1 MALPDVVLSA
11 LSISRRN
18 RKRTVPGPF
27 AAFLML
33 ALCAFAAAAQAQNA
47 DRIAQGFDPTPTA
60 VLANHH
66 PLWASPANDLGPL
79 DPNQTIDNLTL
90 VLARS
95 PEQQSAF
102 DQLVED
108 QQDPNSPEYHHWL
121 TAPEIGRQFGLTDH
135 DIAAITSWL
144 TGQGLHVRFV
154 TPDKVLIAFGG
165 SAANVGRAFGTEMHA
180 YKVHGEERIS
190 VASDPRIPWALAPV
204 IQAVRGLFTIRDR
217 PQNHTHAEFS
227 DRPDMTI
234 LNDGVYY
241 YFITPADFATIYDV
255 PSTYTGKGVT
265 IGIVSESH
273 TDFGDFEALNNFL
286 GTSLNNPT
294 EIVPTAAP
302 FDAVDPG
309 PAYDSE
315 PSCAAANP
323 PTCSS
328 AVTEQLDVQSEATL
342 DVTRAGTI
350 APGATVDLIIAEDEQ
365 SGPSEGIWTDA
376 EYLAETTPAPAQIM
390 SISFG
395 ACESEAGPSGV
406 ADWSTLFETAAAAG
420 YSIFIS
426 SGDSGAAGCDTSFA
440 APPTSP
446 AAISPN
452 YICSPPY
459 ETCMGG
465 TEFNDA
471 SDYSTYWNTMNGAG
485 YESAKSYIP
494 EGAWNEPGD
503 ASSGFQV
510 AGTGGGVSSFV
521 ATPTWQTGTG
531 VPSAKAGRYTPDI
544 SFSASEHDGY
554 FGCLVSGGG
563 DCANGYFVEW
573 AGTSAAAPDMAGI
586 AALVDQKTGSAQGN
600 ITPKI
605 YSLAGSD
612 PAAFHDVTV
621 ATSGVTS
628 CSVDTPSMCNNSI
641 PGPTS
646 LTTGAEAGYKVQ
658 TGYDEATGWGSL
670 DVNLFLQDFTSTTTG
685 SFTISAS
692 PASVTVAQGGTGTST
707 ITIAPTGGFTGA
719 VEFTT
724 SGLPSGVTSSFA
736 TGTAADTEV
745 LTLTATDSAAVTAS
759 PVTIT
764 ITGTS
769 GSLTENATVSL
780 TITTITTGS
789 FTLSAS
795 PTSVSVAQGG
805 TGTST
810 ITIAAA
816 GGFTG
821 AVAFTASGLPS
832 GVSSSF
838 AAGTEP
844 DTEVLTLTAT
854 TSATTGSS
862 TVTVTGTSGS
872 LIETTKVAL
881 TVTNEPSFEASPG
894 TGSATLSVTPGQT
907 TGNTETISVV
917 GTYGFSG
924 TVALSCALTAS
935 PNGAS
940 DLPTCS
946 LSPGSV
952 TLSGATAQTSVLTV
966 TTTANSSAENRIKK
980 IFWPTTGGTALAL
993 VLFFI
998 TPRRRRN
1005 WLAMA
1010 GLLVLFAAAGLTA
1023 CGGGNSGGGGG
1034 GGGNSG
1040 TTTGNYTIAVT
1051 GASGAQS
1058 NVPISTITLIVE

>member
-1 MALPDVVLSA
+1 MALPDVILSA

-165 SAANVGRAFGTEMHA
+165 SAANVGRAFGTELHS

-745 LTLTATDSAAVTAS
+745 LTLTAT
-759 PVTIT
+759 
-764 ITGTS
+764 
-769 GSLTENATVSL
+769 
-780 TITTITTGS
+780 
-789 FTLSAS
+789 
-795 PTSVSVAQGG
+795 
-805 TGTST
+805 
-810 ITIAAA
+810 
-816 GGFTG
+816 
-821 AVAFTASGLPS
+821 
-832 GVSSSF
+832 
-838 AAGTEP
+838 
-844 DTEVLTLTAT
+844 

>member
-1 MALPDVVLSA
+1 MALPDVIHSA
-11 LSISRRN
+11 FSISRRN

-165 SAANVGRAFGTEMHA
+165 SAANVGRAFGTELHS

-273 TDFGDFEALNNFL
+273 TDFGDFEALNNLL

-471 SDYSTYWNTMNGAG
+471 SDYSTYWNTTNGAG

-745 LTLTATDSAAVTAS
+745 LTLTAT
-759 PVTIT
+759 
-764 ITGTS
+764 
-769 GSLTENATVSL
+769 
-780 TITTITTGS
+780 
-789 FTLSAS
+789 
-795 PTSVSVAQGG
+795 
-805 TGTST
+805 
-810 ITIAAA
+810 
-816 GGFTG
+816 
-821 AVAFTASGLPS
+821 
-832 GVSSSF
+832 
-838 AAGTEP
+838 
-844 DTEVLTLTAT
+844 